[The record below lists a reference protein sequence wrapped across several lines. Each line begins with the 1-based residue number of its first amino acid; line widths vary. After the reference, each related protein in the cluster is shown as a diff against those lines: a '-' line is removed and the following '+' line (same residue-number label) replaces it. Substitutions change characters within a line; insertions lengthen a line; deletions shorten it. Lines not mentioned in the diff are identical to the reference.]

1 MKKALLIFISVAL
14 IVMAIICVVKYKQV
28 PDEAHAYISNQKEQ
42 QRELAERQVDSLF
55 VHRHTDIFPIYFGC
69 KSRFVKGDALS
80 QTGSWYRDIIKC
92 GYRVSKM
99 PSDITSTYRVAPE
112 NSPFFGD
119 DVVEGV
125 KMEIRMH
132 NRNDNDIETGIQGV
146 GWKGLWQTGWA
157 LGVRENYGFGRI
169 AEYVIIPYAV
179 SFRKQSFGTLEGY
192 TSIDDVLDNA
202 FKFYTENN
210 KSDFKNSI
218 VNNTRHFTY
227 MPCID
232 NYFYHLEAEEK
243 ANFVTM
249 TISDYA
255 DYGTYM
261 YNDSYY
267 VFIKGYGKKM
277 YSLVLNEGRVTYLK
291 EQFITDKRHKILA
304 YGLSMLGFLVSA
316 WIFLLI
322 LIIKEGRENKR
333 TLLQRIIIKC
343 NPKRFIKKYNGE
355 KLKSA
360 NEIYSKAIA
369 IEETDEGA
377 ILELASR
384 AENELGIY
392 IVSKNDIKALRGL
405 CNPKRFM
412 KPYDAA
418 KVEKANDLYG
428 RLTMNV
434 IPFSDFVQIKGEIDK
449 LCSKDN
455 NDAENSR
462 EEPVSE
468 QENLHIAN

>member
-14 IVMAIICVVKYKQV
+14 IVMAIICIVKYKQV
-28 PDEAHAYISNQKEQ
+28 PGEAHAYISNQKEQ

-55 VHRHTDIFPIYFGC
+55 VHSHTDIFPIYFGC

-80 QTGSWYRDIIKC
+80 LTGSWYRDIINS
-92 GYRVSKM
+92 GYKVPKM

-119 DVVEGV
+119 DVIEGV
-125 KMEIRMH
+125 KTEIRMH

-157 LGVRENYGFGRI
+157 LGVRENFGFGRI
-169 AEYVIIPYAV
+169 AEYVIIPYAI

-192 TSIDDVLDNA
+192 ISIDDILDNA

-218 VNNTRHFTY
+218 VNNTKHFTY
-227 MPCID
+227 MPHID
-232 NYFYHLEAEEK
+232 NDYYHLEAEKK

-267 VFIKGYGKKM
+267 VFIKGYGQKM
-277 YSLVLNEGRVTYLK
+277 YNLVLNEGQVTYLK
-291 EQFITDKRHKILA
+291 ERYITDKRHEILT
-304 YGLSMLGFLVSA
+304 YGLSLLGVLVSV

-322 LIIKEGRENKR
+322 LIIKERRENRR

-369 IEETDEGA
+369 VEETNKDA
-377 ILELASR
+377 ILDLASR

-392 IVSKNDIKALRGL
+392 IVSKNDIKALRTL

-418 KVEKANDLYG
+418 KVEKANDLFGKLKNEVVSYSDYA
-428 RLTMNV
+428 RIKEEVKFLYEEKESDNIR
-434 IPFSDFVQIKGEIDK
+434 IP
-449 LCSKDN
+449 
-455 NDAENSR
+455 
-462 EEPVSE
+462 EEESVLN
-468 QENLHIAN
+468 QE